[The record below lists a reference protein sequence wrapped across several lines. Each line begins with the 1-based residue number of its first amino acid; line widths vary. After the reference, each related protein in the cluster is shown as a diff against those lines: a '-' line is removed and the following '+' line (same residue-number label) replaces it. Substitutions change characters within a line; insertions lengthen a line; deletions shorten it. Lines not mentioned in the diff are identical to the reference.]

1 MDLARFA
8 TPLQVSLRLAFA
20 VVVCAAAVVDVWV
33 VRQMSFIDLP
43 DISRAALVVV
53 VTAAF
58 GIAWAA
64 WPHGA
69 LPLAV
74 VASML
79 ALAETAEPSLR
90 GPIGIGMFTQLA
102 VMPVLLA
109 AVLTRPTRWRWPVA
123 ALVVVA
129 AETVALRARDTPQR
143 AIIAMT
149 MLVLLGVAAA
159 AVVYIHLRDSER
171 RASIEQARQ
180 NERLDLA
187 RELHDIVGHHV
198 TGIVVLAQA
207 SRFTSGAAAGT
218 PADHALADIEAAGIE
233 TLTSIRRLVGL
244 LRTDP
249 SMNAGRGSPTSSAS
263 SRGSARRIRPPI

>member
-1 MDLARFA
+1 
-8 TPLQVSLRLAFA
+8 
-20 VVVCAAAVVDVWV
+20 
-33 VRQMSFIDLP
+33 
-43 DISRAALVVV
+43 
-53 VTAAF
+53 
-58 GIAWAA
+58 
-64 WPHGA
+64 
-69 LPLAV
+69 
-74 VASML
+74 
-79 ALAETAEPSLR
+79 
-90 GPIGIGMFTQLA
+90 MFTQLA

-129 AETVALRARDTPQR
+129 AETVALRARETPQR

-159 AVVYIHLRDSER
+159 AVVYIHLRDSDR

-218 PADHALADIEAAGIE
+218 PADS
-233 TLTSIRRLVGL
+233 TR
-244 LRTDP
+244 
-249 SMNAGRGSPTSSAS
+249 SPTS
-263 SRGSARRIRPPI
+263 RPPASRPSRRSAGWSGCCAPIHR